1 MVYLKRIADGSDEPM
16 LRLADA
22 KCTVFSLL
30 EKNDHRRR

>member
-1 MVYLKRIADGSDEPM
+1 MAYLKRIADGSDEPM

-22 KCTVFSLL
+22 KRIIFSLL